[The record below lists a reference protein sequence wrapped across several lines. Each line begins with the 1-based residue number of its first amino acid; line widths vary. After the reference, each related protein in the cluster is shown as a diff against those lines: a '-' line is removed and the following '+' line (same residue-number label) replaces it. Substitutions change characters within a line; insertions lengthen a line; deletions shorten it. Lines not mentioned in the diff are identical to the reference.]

1 MLKSTSACSPALLV
15 ELPFQTLG
23 QVWFL
28 AVSNETVAAGAFQK
42 VTWRCCKLASLSRL
56 PCARCL
62 ARPDACPRA
71 CVRGKGV
78 GKAGR
83 SAPPEFLIQRKR

>member
-1 MLKSTSACSPALLV
+1 MQSARASFFHCQATV
-15 ELPFQTLG
+15 G
-23 QVWFL
+23 QCFLEQVCFL
-28 AVSNETVAAGAFQK
+28 AVSNETVTAGAFQT
-42 VTWRCCKLASLSRL
+42 VTWRCFKMASLSRL
-56 PCARCL
+56 PYARCL

>member
-42 VTWRCCKLASLSRL
+42 SDVAMLQTGIALPPPLCSL
-56 PCARCL
+56 L
-62 ARPDACPRA
+62 ARPDACTHMHA
-71 CVRGKGV
+71 CGGGEWERQGDPLPQ
-78 GKAGR
+78 
-83 SAPPEFLIQRKR
+83 SF